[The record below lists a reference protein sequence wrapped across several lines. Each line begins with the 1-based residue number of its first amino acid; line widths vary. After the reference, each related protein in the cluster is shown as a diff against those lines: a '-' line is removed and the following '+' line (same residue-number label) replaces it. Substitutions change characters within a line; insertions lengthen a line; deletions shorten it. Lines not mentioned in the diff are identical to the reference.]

1 MSIVKMCCYKP
12 QEELILSKIRKIL
25 QVDLSNEI
33 ATFDQ
38 NDVTY
43 TIKFKSDSEK
53 YVFLVSYGKNK
64 PNRCYNRKQNEY
76 DDNVL
81 SDDIIHMLHQ
91 FIFTVYN
98 DRILCSNHSKRNV
111 IFNYLHGLNE
121 YFSCELLAEAKSL
134 DDFVNDVKSIETIS
148 ISATNDLFLK
158 EFLNP
163 SWDDDFDEKESPET
177 TTVTMS
183 FRRALKSDYIKGVYK
198 KLREKSYIKSFD
210 ISGETEE
217 GLLSI
222 NETGVIRK
230 KSIILETEE
239 GNYDLDEIFIKI

>member
-1 MSIVKMCCYKP
+1 MTIVKMCCYKP
-12 QEELILSKIRKIL
+12 QEELVLSKIREIL
-25 QVDLSNEI
+25 QVDSSNEI

-38 NDVTY
+38 NNITY
-43 TIKFKSDSEK
+43 TIKFKSDSNK
-53 YVFLVSYGKNK
+53 CVFLVSYGKNK
-64 PNRCYNRKQNEY
+64 PNRCYNRMQNEY

-81 SDDIIHMLHQ
+81 SDNIIHMLHQ
-91 FIFTVYN
+91 FIFVVHK
-98 DRILCSNHSKRNV
+98 DRILCSNHSKRNI
-111 IFNYLHGLNE
+111 IFNYLHGLNKD
-121 YFSCELLAEAKSL
+121 FSCELLAEAKSL
-134 DDFVNDVKSIETIS
+134 DDFINDVTSIETIS

-158 EFLNP
+158 EFFNP
-163 SWDDDFDEKESPET
+163 SWDDDFDEKEVPET

-183 FRRALKSDYIKGVYK
+183 FRRALGSNYIKRMYK

-222 NETGVIRK
+222 NETGVIQK

-239 GNYDLDEIFIKI
+239 GDYDINEIFIKI